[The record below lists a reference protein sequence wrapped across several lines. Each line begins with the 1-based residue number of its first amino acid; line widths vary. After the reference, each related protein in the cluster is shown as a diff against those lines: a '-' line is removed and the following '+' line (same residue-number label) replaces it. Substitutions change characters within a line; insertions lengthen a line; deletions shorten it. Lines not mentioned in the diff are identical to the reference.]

1 MKQAIDIG
9 DMVLLTF
16 PYTSSHS
23 ILANEDSAEKA
34 WQTKKP
40 LIELAGDVIGGV
52 AEAAV
57 EIGVVASGSSSH
69 DKKGCRRFVLWS
81 LFGIVV
87 IGVIAAIALQ

>member
-1 MKQAIDIG
+1 MAD
-9 DMVLLTF
+9 
-16 PYTSSHS
+16 
-23 ILANEDSAEKA
+23 E
-34 WQTKKP
+34 

-57 EIGVVASGSSSH
+57 EIGVAASGSNNH